1 MGIQTEIINI
11 SVTMDGKTFKKIV
24 SRIPDDAQIVRLC
37 EKYIA
42 WRLPGQLSSVFSFHP
57 EKLNEEV

>member
-1 MGIQTEIINI
+1 
-11 SVTMDGKTFKKIV
+11 MDGKKFKQIV

-42 WRLPGQLSSVFSFHP
+42 WRVGGSNDSVYSFHP
-57 EKLNEEV
+57 ENLNDDV

>member
-1 MGIQTEIINI
+1 MLSKKGINK
-11 SVTMDGKTFKKIV
+11 MDGKKFKQIV

-42 WRLPGQLSSVFSFHP
+42 WRVGGSNASVYSFHP

>member
-1 MGIQTEIINI
+1 
-11 SVTMDGKTFKKIV
+11 MDGKTFKKIV

-57 EKLNEEV
+57 EKLDEEI